1 MRNNEQRSNEEAR
14 ARNMKNMIMAQKQQ
28 AAQQR
33 EMNLMDRQNR
43 TRAQLEEKLA
53 READE

>member
-1 MRNNEQRSNEEAR
+1 
-14 ARNMKNMIMAQKQQ
+14 MKTMIMQQKQQ

-33 EMNLMDRQNR
+33 ENQFMERQNR
-43 TRAQLEEKLA
+43 TRQQLEEKLA